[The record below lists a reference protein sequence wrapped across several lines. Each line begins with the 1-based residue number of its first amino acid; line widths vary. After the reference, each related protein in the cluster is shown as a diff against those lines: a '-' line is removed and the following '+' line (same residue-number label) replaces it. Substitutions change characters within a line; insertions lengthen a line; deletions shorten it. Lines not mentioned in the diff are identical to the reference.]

1 MKIIK
6 HGTPK
11 DCLHF
16 ICDKCGCEWLATK
29 EEADKTPDIFLV
41 EEDDGYVMTCPDC
54 HNVFGRTIKSYG
66 RLIDADRLYDLV
78 EYKYKYATGNER
90 KVYRDLLDL
99 ICDSDTIIEAGGYSD
114 L

>member
-29 EEADKTPDIFLV
+29 EEADKTPDVFLV

-54 HNVFGRTIKSYG
+54 YNAFGHTIKSHG
-66 RLIDADRLYDLV
+66 RLIDADRLYDII
-78 EYKYKYATGNER
+78 EQKYKFSSGDIHRTYSE
-90 KVYRDLLDL
+90 VLDI
-99 ICDSDTIIEAGGYSD
+99 ICDAETIIEAEG
-114 L
+114 

>member
-16 ICDKCGCEWLATK
+16 ICDECGCEWLATK
-29 EEADKTPDIFLV
+29 EETYKTPDTFLV

-54 HNVFGRTIKSYG
+54 HNAFGHTIKSHG
-66 RLIDADRLYDLV
+66 RLIDA
-78 EYKYKYATGNER
+78 N
-90 KVYRDLLDL
+90 DLLDGFMLAYPIGSYELSIANEL
-99 ICDSDTIIEAGGYSD
+99 IECAETIIEAED
-114 L
+114 